1 MAQASSAAPPS
12 GKTGWPATNIMFH
25 GIRNA
30 TPDSD
35 ALASSDDENDQLQP
49 IHSIPQPNN
58 QRYGRR
64 ASWFG
69 DPQPLPRKV
78 SFTATTGSQPPTPS
92 SEQTGWIAA
101 TAGTRPSTS
110 GGSFPWGTNIWS
122 QEGKKDPPARL
133 TEIIPPKTTSAGSNR
148 RASGVQPRPSFGED
162 AHNSAFPFSIPLH
175 PTPKTYRSMSYSVG
189 QMDDEEDVTPGGSSL
204 SQANAS
210 TYSNPAGQ
218 YSLTRHPSRPSNE
231 LLRGPSGLAQLQED
245 ENEGF
250 GDGSG
255 QGNSADFFD
264 SAAKKLADSIR
275 DLKLSRNSQY
285 QSNRAYDEQGPKPE
299 VVKRGQW
306 QTQLGFGGL
315 PEGSQSRRHSFA
327 AGEGVGLQEAS
338 SLPGLPFSRDH
349 LGRRTDAPQNYFS
362 SAPRPSASL
371 EQFDQRQW
379 PNPQTDYMASSMQ
392 VAPKVAQE
400 MANHEDMTNHY
411 VVTFKCSRA
420 EVFYIPHNM
429 GLEVK
434 PGDMVI
440 VEADRGFDIGTV
452 MYAELNMRQAR
463 IRKEE
468 LAIEHHRWLTTFSKS
483 NRKLAEAAIQGK
495 TLPGAGFNANTV
507 IPGEQHGG
515 RAKLIKSLARPHE
528 IHLLTDKEGN
538 EEKAKRICQHKVA
551 EHRLPMEI
559 LDAEFQ
565 LDFKKLT
572 FYYYAETY
580 IDFTNL
586 VGDLF
591 KVWKTRIWMSAI
603 NPASFAS
610 AHQSNTAPVG
620 LGPGVVSQTGE
631 STYSPLGAPSA
642 RAKGSR
648 RQQAQQNT
656 VPQQGMY
663 TQSGGL
669 MYWIPPPDQGSAPV
683 CLGTAL
689 SPEEAAGAQAR
700 IQQPSQPG
708 PSFNQPFQP
717 AMSTAPTSNFGA
729 PPQYPPSPF
738 TGGNFSQASSQYSP
752 FPNSANAPPSTTVPT
767 TTNASGHIRTSGP
780 ASGAAPPRSNWN
792 STGGTRNVTER
803 PGSGTAPPGATASPS
818 TTTPTGQWFNPP
830 PISSASSTGRPY
842 DPFAH
847 EFVPGRSEGARGG
860 TASQGQGWQK

>member
-1 MAQASSAAPPS
+1 MAQASSVAPPNT
-12 GKTGWPATNIMFH
+12 KTGWPASNIMFH
-25 GIRNA
+25 GMRNA

-49 IHSIPQPNN
+49 MHSVAQQNM
-58 QRYGRR
+58 QRYARR
-64 ASWFG
+64 ASWLS
-69 DPQPLPRKV
+69 DTQSLPRKV
-78 SFTATTGSQPPTPS
+78 SFTATSGSQPPTPS
-92 SEQTGWIAA
+92 SEQTGWISA
-101 TAGTRPSTS
+101 TAGNRPSTS

-133 TEIIPPKTTSAGSNR
+133 TEIMPSKTSTTTAAR
-148 RASGVQPRPSFGED
+148 RASGVQPRPSFSEE
-162 AHNSAFPFSIPLH
+162 AHSSAFPFSIPLH

-189 QMDDEEDVTPGGSSL
+189 QMDDEEDAVQGGAPLAQS
-204 SQANAS
+204 NAGA
-210 TYSNPAGQ
+210 YSNAGGHFPVNR
-218 YSLTRHPSRPSNE
+218 YSSKPSNE
-231 LLRGPSGLAQLQED
+231 LLRGHSGLGQLQED
-245 ENEGF
+245 ESEAY
-250 GDGSG
+250 GDAVG
-255 QGNSADFFD
+255 QRNSTDVLD
-264 SAAKKLADSIR
+264 SAAKSLADN
-275 DLKLSRNSQY
+275 LKLKNSQY
-285 QSNRAYDEQGPKPE
+285 PGNRVFDEPGLKPDIG
-299 VVKRGQW
+299 KPRQW
-306 QTQLGFGGL
+306 QTSLGFGGL
-315 PEGSQSRRHSFA
+315 PEDSQSRRHSFA
-327 AGEGVGLQEAS
+327 AGEGIGLQEAS
-338 SLPGLPFSRDH
+338 TLPGLPFSRDVMA
-349 LGRRTDAPQNYFS
+349 RRNDPPPNYFS
-362 SAPRPSASL
+362 SASRPNVSV

-379 PNPQTDYMASSMQ
+379 PNSQADYMGPGITAKM
-392 VAPKVAQE
+392 AQD

-440 VEADRGFDIGTV
+440 VEADRGYDIGTV
-452 MYAELNMRQAR
+452 MYAELNMRSAR
-463 IRKEE
+463 MRKEE

-483 NRKLAEAAIQGK
+483 NRKLAEAALQGK
-495 TLPGAGFNANTV
+495 TLPGPGFNANTV

-551 EHRLPMEI
+551 EHHLPMEI

-610 AHQSNTAPVG
+610 AHQGNNAPVG
-620 LGPGVVSQTGE
+620 LGPGVVSQSGE
-631 STYSPLGAPSA
+631 STYSPLSGPSS
-642 RAKGSR
+642 RGRGSR
-648 RQQAQQNT
+648 RQQAQQHNT

-700 IQQPSQPG
+700 MQHPAQPG
-708 PSFNQPFQP
+708 NFGQSYQPP
-717 AMSTAPTSNFGA
+717 MSTSSAGNYSGPA
-729 PPQYPPSPF
+729 QYQGPAF
-738 TGGNFSQASSQYSP
+738 TGGNFGQGTPQYTS
-752 FPNSANAPPSTTVPT
+752 FPNHGNTPTPVNVSSSNTPSGPV
-767 TTNASGHIRTSGP
+767 ATSGP
-780 ASGAAPPRSNWN
+780 SGSSLTAGSAGQRSKWDQVGGPRV
-792 STGGTRNVTER
+792 GTDR
-803 PGSGTAPPGATASPS
+803 PHSSGTPHASAVSPNPNTPS
-818 TTTPTGQWFNPP
+818 GQWFNHSPAAPP
-830 PISSASSTGRPY
+830 SMSGLMKSY
-842 DPFAH
+842 DPYAN
-847 EFVPGRSEGARGG
+847 EFVPGRTNSSSRNE
-860 TASQGQGWQK
+860 TASSRQT